1 MQFLRKL
8 LGGEVVRAGGLLT
21 VATLATGILGYAFQ
35 VLLGRLLDRDSY
47 AIFGAFNALGMILMS
62 PLGVVVVLLVRQ
74 VALAAAQGLFGQLPR
89 LYRRS
94 LGGLAAAG
102 IVAAT
107 LAWVWLPGL
116 QRYLRAP
123 DPASIWIFWAATMLS
138 AATVLNSAFLQGF
151 KKFAWLGSATTAN
164 VVFKVVAAPVLV
176 TACGWGLHGALAAVA
191 VAGLITF
198 VVGAL
203 VLRSVMQPGFGSDIE
218 RLEGPQQTARS
229 ILPIA
234 VGSIAISVMTQLDM
248 LLVNHYFDPIAA
260 SQYAAASILGKVV
273 LYLPGGVVAALLP
286 VVAHAHARAGSSA
299 RALTDAI
306 TMTVVMSGGAAA
318 AYAVLGP
325 WLIALLYG
333 PSYADAGGLLA
344 AYGFAMLPITVVMVV
359 ENFLMAKGRS
369 LFAWL
374 FLVLCPLEVLTIH
387 FWHPSPMA
395 VVGVIG
401 GFNLLLLAA
410 GGVVAWLQMRDRMHQ
425 GIASNATENMAV
437 QKRGRG

>member
-8 LGGEVVRAGGLLT
+8 LGGEIGRAGGLLT
-21 VATLATGILGYAFQ
+21 VATLLTGILGYAFQ
-35 VLLGRLLDRDSY
+35 VLLARLLDRDSY

-62 PLGVVVVLLVRQ
+62 PLGMVVVLLVRQ
-74 VALAAAQGLFGQLPR
+74 VAALTAHGALGQIPG
-89 LYRRS
+89 LYRKS
-94 LGGLAAAG
+94 LGGLVAG
-102 IVAAT
+102 GLMAGA

-138 AATVLNSAFLQGF
+138 AATILNGAFLQGF
-151 KKFAWLGSATTAN
+151 KKFAWLGSATTAS
-164 VVFKVVAAPVLV
+164 VVFKVIAAPVLV
-176 TACGWGLHGALAAVA
+176 TACGWGLHGALAAGA
-191 VAGLITF
+191 ASGLITF
-198 VVGAL
+198 VAGGV
-203 VLRSVMQPGFGSDIE
+203 VLRAIMQPGVGSSIE
-218 RLEGPQQTARS
+218 RCEEPRQTARS

-234 VGSIAISVMTQLDM
+234 VGTIALAVMTQLDM

-273 LYLPGGVVAALLP
+273 LYLPGGVVTALLP

-306 TMTVVMSGGAAA
+306 MMTVVMSGGAAA
-318 AYAVLGP
+318 AYAVHGP

-333 PSYADAGGLLA
+333 PRYADAGGLLA

-374 FLVLCPLEVLTIH
+374 FIALCPLEVLTIH

-401 GFNLLLLAA
+401 GFNLLLLVA
-410 GGVVAWLQMRDRMHQ
+410 GGVVAWLQMR
-425 GIASNATENMAV
+425 A
-437 QKRGRG
+437 GRGQGTAANAAEKMVDQR